1 MTVATGGK
9 IVIAAAL
16 DTKGDEAAFMR
27 GTLRECGH
35 DTLLIDIGVL
45 GDPTVQPDF
54 SSEDVLL
61 KGGNSRERL
70 LHEGDRA
77 HVVDALV
84 AGIEVL
90 ALELYEQ
97 GALSGV
103 IAVGGS
109 GGTTIGTAA
118 MRTLP
123 IGVPKVMVSTIA
135 SSDVQP
141 YVGMKDICMVNSVV
155 DFSGVNA
162 ISELILQNACGA
174 IAGMIDVRNA
184 HNAGLARATNSTP
197 HARTAKPLVAA
208 SMFGVTTPCVDK
220 ARRLLQ
226 EQGFELVPFHAT
238 GIGGKTME
246 SLIEEGFFEA
256 VLDVT
261 TTEWADEVVGG
272 TLTAGPTR
280 LEAAARAGLP
290 QVVAPGALDMVNFY
304 GAGGLPEK
312 FWGRKIHRHNDN
324 VILMRTTAEECSE
337 IGKRIAEKLNASR
350 GPVTFMFPR
359 LGVSGL
365 DLKGG
370 MFYDP
375 EANTA
380 LLEAFKKFLLPKVE
394 LKIIDAHINDD
405 VFARACCQ
413 ELFINIEKTAGSLHA

>member
-1 MTVATGGK
+1 MTVATRGK
-9 IVIAAAL
+9 IAIAAAL

-27 GTLRECGH
+27 DMLRERGH

-61 KGGNSRERL
+61 KGGSSREHL

-97 GALSGV
+97 GTLLGI

-162 ISELILQNACGA
+162 ISEPILQNACGA
-174 IAGMIDVRNA
+174 IMGMIDMRNA
-184 HNAGLARATNSTP
+184 HNAGLARATSSSLQ
-197 HARTAKPLVAA
+197 ARTAKPLVAA

-226 EQGFELVPFHAT
+226 DQGFELVPFHAT

-246 SLIEEGFFEA
+246 SLIEDGFFDA

-304 GAGGLPEK
+304 GSGGLPEQ
-312 FWGRKIHRHNDN
+312 FRGRKIHRHNDN
-324 VILMRTTAEECSE
+324 VILMRTTAEECSK
-337 IGKRIAEKLNASR
+337 IGKRIAEKLNACR

-359 LGVSGL
+359 LGVSAL

-370 MFYDP
+370 IFYDP

-380 LLEAFKKFLLPKVE
+380 LLEAFKQFLLPKVD

-405 VFARACCQ
+405 VFAQACCQ
-413 ELFINIEKTAGSLHA
+413 ELLTNIERTAGSLHA